1 VRNGRRCLNPAAVFF
16 IVCSLLLLG
25 FAGEWILAMRYEM
38 RMLESGWSV
47 WDTEANVV
55 AMVEGH
61 WQIGMSLDDAD
72 DLMNLLN
79 RLDHE
84 AKPAGK

>member
-1 VRNGRRCLNPAAVFF
+1 
-16 IVCSLLLLG
+16 
-25 FAGEWILAMRYEM
+25 MRYEM

-47 WDTEANVV
+47 WDAEANVV
-55 AMVEGH
+55 AIVEGH

-72 DLMNLLN
+72 DLMNRLN

-84 AKPAGK
+84 AKAAAQH